1 MKYSI
6 ATKITIIF
14 AISFALVCIVFFTY
28 ANIQKQNS
36 LESVRNKQISAINY
50 LLTLYERASPPQDLE
65 QYFRNFGLE
74 YVSNQ
79 NLAVSI
85 VKDGELIFAKQTPI
99 GVVQSIMY
107 NDNLYLH
114 LKNTG
119 FHLLIESSET
129 KKVNDS
135 LLISFVIAMVLLI
148 SLYVSVMRSLMPLRK
163 LSVDIRRFAA
173 GNLDVSICPASKDNF
188 DQQDEIGQVAYEFDN
203 AVCKI
208 RDLIRSRQL
217 FLRAIM
223 HELKTP
229 IGKGRIVS
237 EMVAN
242 ETQKSRLTSIFIR
255 LEMLI
260 NEFSKIEQLLSKS
273 YSLNYQ
279 ECHFSLILEQVEDML
294 MLENFSEKVACDIK
308 EDVVLRVDFQLFS
321 LAIKNLIDNA
331 IKYADDKKAILVCDN
346 DMIAVKN
353 LGKPLEHEMSFY
365 LQAFVRGDKNSK
377 SSGMGLGLYIID
389 QIFNMHKMGLKYSYE
404 DGYHCFFVPLKKD
417 FVEKS

>member
-79 NLAVSI
+79 NLAISI

-99 GVVQSIMY
+99 GIVQSIMY

-242 ETQKSRLTSIFIR
+242 ETQKSS
-255 LEMLI
+255 
-260 NEFSKIEQLLSKS
+260 
-273 YSLNYQ
+273 
-279 ECHFSLILEQVEDML
+279 
-294 MLENFSEKVACDIK
+294 
-308 EDVVLRVDFQLFS
+308 
-321 LAIKNLIDNA
+321 
-331 IKYADDKKAILVCDN
+331 
-346 DMIAVKN
+346 
-353 LGKPLEHEMSFY
+353 
-365 LQAFVRGDKNSK
+365 
-377 SSGMGLGLYIID
+377 
-389 QIFNMHKMGLKYSYE
+389 
-404 DGYHCFFVPLKKD
+404 
-417 FVEKS
+417 